1 MYSTLPVAVAAWRLL
16 ELMVVNWNVGSHTHV
31 TLCWSFF
38 DLTSPSDTPCP
49 GHSAGQIYAE
59 VPSYWAASLRTNTL
73 QIQIH
78 SVTYPEISCHS
89 MLLPQIQMHFKYTY
103 TIKFTKYT
111 QLSTPKFR
119 DILVLLE
126 HLNTTLIAT
135 RSAFCFCCC
144 YLSFSSL
151 LYWTSPDVRLLSST
165 SIFCWHMWGT
175 TICVDT
181 CEACRQTQVLL
192 LWCFTE
198 VDMGTPATAPT
209 TGNVRNSLLEK
220 CTQDHKIIRSQDHK
234 ITRSQDNLQLFV
246 ICIWVFT
253 PVVNN
258 DKIFDHTTWK
268 RGMQYFLNSWPV
280 L

>member
-89 MLLPQIQMHFKYTY
+89 MLLPQIQMDFKYTY

-111 QLSTPKFR
+111 HAKVPWYSCAAWTYTA
-119 DILVLLE
+119 LV
-126 HLNTTLIAT
+126 A
-135 RSAFCFCCC
+135 FCCC
-144 YLSFSSL
+144 CCCSCCFLSFSSL
-151 LYWTSPDVRLLSST
+151 L
-165 SIFCWHMWGT
+165 
-175 TICVDT
+175 
-181 CEACRQTQVLL
+181 
-192 LWCFTE
+192 
-198 VDMGTPATAPT
+198 
-209 TGNVRNSLLEK
+209 
-220 CTQDHKIIRSQDHK
+220 
-234 ITRSQDNLQLFV
+234 LFV
-246 ICIWVFT
+246 LDVPRC
-253 PVVNN
+253 
-258 DKIFDHTTWK
+258 
-268 RGMQYFLNSWPV
+268 
-280 L
+280 